1 MSAAL
6 SNIFY
11 TLSFEVF
18 VAGLDYAC
26 LIIIISVIEQRSLGL
41 FQAIRL
47 HTYTTIMPISLIFK
61 ITIFSNIY
69 EFNDILDR
77 PNVTNVVKNNVK
89 KLSVGQKIT
98 DKFGGCVKTV
108 QGQEGRVQRFS
119 VPTFGQRAQRPALLI
134 NT

>member
-1 MSAAL
+1 
-6 SNIFY
+6 
-11 TLSFEVF
+11 
-18 VAGLDYAC
+18 
-26 LIIIISVIEQRSLGL
+26 
-41 FQAIRL
+41 
-47 HTYTTIMPISLIFK
+47 MPISLIFK

-108 QGQEGRVQRFS
+108 QGQEGRVQRFR